1 MALYNLHN
9 QFIIQYFKSFALWKH
24 HVILNHILNSLNVF
38 DCILELIK
46 PLVNLYRGIF
56 HGTTKMRMLF
66 TACTLF
72 LEMALREHCRYTEQP
87 CKPITGPKDSLELAG
102 DPITDPPPCV
112 TVGNYGNLLA
122 SATHKPVQMLES
134 VWKMTYQTI
143 LRFPFGCRFESGYE
157 ILRFGLRVKRFLN
170 GSTAI
175 NSRSQCS
182 FC

>member
-1 MALYNLHN
+1 M
-9 QFIIQYFKSFALWKH
+9 KTP

-38 DCILELIK
+38 DCILALIK
-46 PLVNLYRGIF
+46 PLMNLWGIF
-56 HGTTKMRMLF
+56 LGTTKMRMLL

-72 LEMALREHCRYTEQP
+72 LELALREHCRYTEQP
-87 CKPITGPKDSLELAG
+87 CKPITGPKDPLELSG
-102 DPITDPPPCV
+102 DTIIDLPPCV
-112 TVGNYGNLLA
+112 TVGNCGHLLA
-122 SATHKPVQMLES
+122 SSTHKPDQMLGS

-157 ILRFGLRVKRFLN
+157 ILQFGLRVKRFLN

>member
-9 QFIIQYFKSFALWKH
+9 KFIIQYFKSFALWKH

-66 TACTLF
+66 TAWTLF

-112 TVGNYGNLLA
+112 TVGNYGNLWLPLHINQSRCWKACERWPIRPYYVFHLGAGLSQVMRFCDLA
-122 SATHKPVQMLES
+122 SES
-134 VWKMTYQTI
+134 RGFWMAA
-143 LRFPFGCRFESGYE
+143 LP
-157 ILRFGLRVKRFLN
+157 
-170 GSTAI
+170 
-175 NSRSQCS
+175 
-182 FC
+182 

>member
-1 MALYNLHN
+1 MALYDLHN
-9 QFIIQYFKSFALWKH
+9 QFFYTVFQICTVKTPRYIKSYFKQLEC
-24 HVILNHILNSLNVF
+24 VF
-38 DCILELIK
+38 DCTLELIK
-46 PLVNLYRGIF
+46 PLMNFYGGIF

-112 TVGNYGNLLA
+112 TVGNCGNFLA
-122 SATHKPVQMLES
+122 SSTHKPVQMLDS

-143 LRFPFGCRFESGYE
+143 LHFPFGCRFESGYE
-157 ILRFGLRVKRFLN
+157 ILWFGLRVKRFLY

-175 NSRSQCS
+175 HSRSQCS